1 MVKYPQT
8 WSHSVLQFEFVSQ
21 NVQFKDLTFNI
32 FVAGECEILT
42 SKHIS
47 KKEFK
52 GRLKLS
58 KKNSLSSEHSRLET
72 CFAVLCCMATPY

>member
-1 MVKYPQT
+1 M
-8 WSHSVLQFEFVSQ
+8 
-21 NVQFKDLTFNI
+21 

-52 GRLKLS
+52 GRLKLL
-58 KKNSLSSEHSRLET
+58 KKLAYLVNIHDWKR
-72 CFAVLCCMATPY
+72 VLQFYAA